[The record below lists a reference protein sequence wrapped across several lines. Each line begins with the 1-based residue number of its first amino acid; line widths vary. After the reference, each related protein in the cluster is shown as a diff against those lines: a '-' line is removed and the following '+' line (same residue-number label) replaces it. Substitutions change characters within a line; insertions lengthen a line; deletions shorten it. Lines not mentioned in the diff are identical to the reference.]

1 MSTANDAAT
10 AASFRIATVA
20 LTCALI
26 GIVYFGQLSADMG
39 AGRWLWTAIITM
51 PLWLPLPWLIRGNR
65 FTYAAMTLC
74 VIPYFVLGVTEAVAN
89 PAARWWA
96 GLCLIGALAL
106 FVVLIA
112 YLRLTRVT
120 SSPLS
125 RTES

>member
-1 MSTANDAAT
+1 MTVLPGIPAA
-10 AASFRIATVA
+10 APFKVATVA

-26 GIVYFGQLSADMG
+26 GIVAFGQLWGHAS
-39 AGRWLWTAIITM
+39 AGRMAWTAIIAA

-89 PAARWWA
+89 PAARVWA
-96 GLCLIGALAL
+96 GLCLICAFAL
-106 FVVLIA
+106 FVALIA

-120 SSPLS
+120 SSPL
-125 RTES
+125 

>member
-10 AASFRIATVA
+10 AASFRTATIA
-20 LTCALI
+20 LTFVLI
-26 GIVYFGQLSADMG
+26 GVVAFGQLSAHMN
-39 AGRWLWTAIITM
+39 AGRWLWTAIVAM
-51 PLWLPLPWLIRGNR
+51 PLWLPLPWLMRGHR

-96 GLCLIGALAL
+96 GLCLICALAL
-106 FVVLIA
+106 FVALIA
-112 YLRLTRVT
+112 YLRLTRAT

>member
-1 MSTANDAAT
+1 MNAANGAAT
-10 AASFRIATVA
+10 AASFKQAVVA
-20 LTCALI
+20 LTGVLI
-26 GIVYFGQLSADMG
+26 GIVAYGQLSAHMS
-39 AGRWLWTAIITM
+39 AGRLLWTAIVAM

-96 GLCLIGALAL
+96 GPCLICALAL
-106 FVVLIA
+106 FVALIA
-112 YLRLTRVT
+112 YLRLTRAT
-120 SSPLS
+120 ASLPS